1 MREALGLA
9 RELQELVVRGGPAGV
24 RRGAEAAAAGA
35 EVARMVIRGEVS
47 ATSPPAVLRALFERL
62 GPTYVKLGQFI
73 ASSPS
78 IFPPEYVDEFQKCLD
93 STPRVPFA
101 RVRQVVEKDLGRR
114 LESVFERFDPEPL
127 ASASVAQVHAA
138 VLRGSGKE
146 VAVKV
151 LKPGVESQMK
161 IDLNLLAW
169 TARVLEFAEPSL
181 SRASLA
187 AIVGDVRA
195 SMLEEVDFTKEAA
208 NIAAFEV
215 FLDAGGIRE
224 AVAPYVYR
232 DFSSRRV
239 LTMERLRGVPLTDLD
254 AIRRATDADPEEVL
268 LNALNTWFASVLG
281 AESFHA
287 DVHAG
292 NLLVLRDGR
301 VGFIDFGIVGRISAP
316 TWGAVQAFLAS
327 LQTRD
332 YDTMARA
339 LIQMGAAG
347 AEVPV
352 EPFARD
358 LESIFEQ
365 ALGLQQEV
373 QVSVQEGPDG
383 QRRAQVG
390 LGVDQAQLNR
400 LSVELVA
407 VGERNGVKF
416 PREFGLLLKQI
427 LYFDR
432 YIQLLAP
439 DLDVINDERVQMSG
453 GPSSSTAPF
462 VDV

>member
-1 MREALGLA
+1 
-9 RELQELVVRGGPAGV
+9 
-24 RRGAEAAAAGA
+24 
-35 EVARMVIRGEVS
+35 MVIRGEVS

-301 VGFIDFGIVGRISAP
+301 VGFISAP

-390 LGVDQAQLNR
+390 HGVDQAQLNR

-439 DLDVINDERVQMSG
+439 DLDVINDERVQMSS